1 VRTSI
6 EKLEVCPRR
15 KGRLQAT
22 TVVVDMKETVMKKQY
37 CRRVHFY
44 VAAMVFF
51 CGAGVT
57 MGMTVTYKFPL
68 NNCNSVNCPAT
79 FSKYGRTVDRFAL
92 CNKEKTEC
100 RCTAPFGGANC
111 SNWFLEEKNDSLM
124 TAGYI
129 FNYAVLMPIILY
141 LLVGSIVILH
151 RKIVVRNT
159 VSNKESTLILREL
172 SGIKKS
178 WFKRKTGLI
187 VTAAIALCAS
197 LFVNL
202 SKFVL
207 DPFFVTA
214 IVGIRTRTF
223 LINLSYGFGFLCFV
237 QLFGAY
243 SKLVLKTKRSKS
255 DAKWFCFSSGRQG
268 IIQRRRFLRRSL
280 IFFILLRQMH
290 NVYANVL
297 VPIHAVR
304 ENNSFWAY
312 ELTEEVE
319 SMLDIF
325 LVFVF
330 TFGTFFQGVKLI
342 REVSSISR
350 QLNMLDL
357 SNATSEDSRR
367 RAKSA
372 AGKRYVFI
380 LKSMKNYLLLMTLSG
395 CLAGVLGTIKVFV
408 TGTPALFVIFDA
420 LVQLP
425 LALMVFSMMRL
436 LEGRAES
443 EVNQLVCEG
452 FVAFRRACCCC
463 CLADEDA
470 PETESVEVM
479 NVAFGIDTTKLSG
492 PGVACAGVFERQ
504 DSLEDFSRE
513 ELEEDI
519 KLADESHS
527 LRGLELRGAS
537 DISPN
542 IP

>member
-1 VRTSI
+1 
-6 EKLEVCPRR
+6 
-15 KGRLQAT
+15 
-22 TVVVDMKETVMKKQY
+22 
-37 CRRVHFY
+37 
-44 VAAMVFF
+44 
-51 CGAGVT
+51 
-57 MGMTVTYKFPL
+57 
-68 NNCNSVNCPAT
+68 
-79 FSKYGRTVDRFAL
+79 
-92 CNKEKTEC
+92 
-100 RCTAPFGGANC
+100 
-111 SNWFLEEKNDSLM
+111 
-124 TAGYI
+124 
-129 FNYAVLMPIILY
+129 
-141 LLVGSIVILH
+141 
-151 RKIVVRNT
+151 
-159 VSNKESTLILREL
+159 
-172 SGIKKS
+172 
-178 WFKRKTGLI
+178 
-187 VTAAIALCAS
+187 
-197 LFVNL
+197 
-202 SKFVL
+202 
-207 DPFFVTA
+207 
-214 IVGIRTRTF
+214 
-223 LINLSYGFGFLCFV
+223 
-237 QLFGAY
+237 
-243 SKLVLKTKRSKS
+243 
-255 DAKWFCFSSGRQG
+255 
-268 IIQRRRFLRRSL
+268 
-280 IFFILLRQMH
+280 MH